1 MTVPQGLRSFIDRR
15 EPATIRV
22 LAALSLVST
31 ALAAFLIRA
40 DKPWNQKLLARWHS
54 PKGPKLDDFIT
65 AGLWYGAALALAF
78 LLISLLS
85 QRWWS
90 LPAAPVRPDHGRPVL
105 PPAARRWVW
114 LMLAAV
120 TILAMWA
127 RSPRLS
133 HSFWNDEAM
142 HLRYY
147 VWGDPSAGSPDQPHF
162 EAATWKDALFLN
174 KKGNNHI
181 GSSLEARA
189 SHALSGGSWDGSK
202 PFVESHLRLFPW
214 LSGLLTVALTGF
226 IGAALGNPRTGLA
239 AGLIIAIHPWH
250 QRWSVEMRGY
260 STMILATTAAVWC
273 LLRALQSNRWRWWLG
288 FAAAQAVTLLWF
300 AGAVYPVAA
309 ANISALAVI
318 ISSRRASSQERLNSA
333 LRLVTA
339 GALSLVPVALIMGP
353 SVPQIAAYL
362 KRSHH
367 YAPMDLHWYMD
378 LGSHL
383 LSGLRSHADPPSTSG
398 GLTLPNLTAAS
409 LWQRALFLF
418 ILPLLSISGLLLFI
432 RENWKTRLITGTL
445 LGGAA
450 LGCLHNS
457 LSHSAMMNWYLLYLI
472 PLFALSLAWS
482 GRFLAS
488 LFPDSHRAQAAPL
501 LIAALFA
508 LASAPAIARQQ
519 QIPRQPIREAV
530 ALARGSAPALQPNP
544 DVVTATFGTGAG
556 QIRIYDPAV
565 HLLADTAALTN
576 LTNECRDAG
585 KPLWIYLFNRHAIT
599 SISSPTDPDSAPWPD
614 MLAFLEDSGE
624 FQYVGLVPGM
634 EAIWSCSVFCSV
646 PDTIIRLKSPP
657 PQKP

>member
-1 MTVPQGLRSFIDRR
+1 MTVPHGLRSFIDRR
-15 EPATIRV
+15 DPATLRV
-22 LAALSLVST
+22 LVALALAAL
-31 ALAAFLIRA
+31 ALSAFLIKA
-40 DKPWNQKLLARWHS
+40 IKPWNPKLLAHWNS
-54 PKGPKLDDFIT
+54 PKGPKLDDFIAT
-65 AGLWYGAALALAF
+65 GLWWGAALALFF
-78 LLISLLS
+78 LLVSLLT

-127 RSPRLS
+127 RSPRLN

-147 VWGDPSAGSPDQPHF
+147 VWGDPGDGGPENHHF
-162 EAATWKDALFLN
+162 EAATWKESLFLN

-181 GSSLEARA
+181 GSALEARA
-189 SHALSGGSWDGSK
+189 AHALSGGSWDDSK

-260 STMILATTAAVWC
+260 STMLLATTAAIWC

-309 ANISALAVI
+309 ANLSALTI
-318 ISSRRASSQERLNSA
+318 ILSSHRASPSERLSAA

-339 GALSLVPVALIMGP
+339 GAISLVPVALIMGP

-362 KRSHH
+362 KRPHH
-367 YAPMDLHWYMD
+367 YAPMDLQWYAD

-383 LSGLRSHADPPSTSG
+383 LSGLRSHADPPATSG
-398 GLTLPNLTAAS
+398 GITLPDLTAAS
-409 LWQRALFLF
+409 LWQRILFLF
-418 ILPLLSISGLLLFI
+418 ILPLLSISGLFLFI
-432 RENWKTRLITGTL
+432 RENWKTRLITGAL

-450 LGCLHNS
+450 LACLHNS
-457 LSHSAMMNWYLLYLI
+457 LTHAAMMSWYLLYLI

-519 QIPRQPIREAV
+519 QVPRQPIREAV
-530 ALARGSAPALQPNP
+530 ALARGSAPALHPNP

-565 HLLADTAALTN
+565 HVLDKLSDLRN

-585 KPLWIYLFNRHAIT
+585 KPLWIYLFNRHAT
-599 SISSPTDPDSAPWPD
+599 TTASPDPDSIPWPD

-646 PDTIIRLKSPP
+646 PDTIIRLKSPTR
-657 PQKP
+657 KP